1 MSIKLR
7 CYIFFAS
14 LFFLI
19 YLIKIPSMLDEYM
32 MGRFDFWSVL
42 CFLGLWLILP
52 QVSKRKGIFH
62 WMDGVVFSFFLLNL
76 ISIGWAT
83 NFGEAIF
90 TTQKYLLFFIT
101 YYILRH
107 LLQKGKGYSS
117 FLEKVIL
124 VLTVFV
130 CALTS
135 YQLLETFLTEGL
147 GGKAIYK
154 IDSFSGHKNLTASYL
169 YLLLCFNIYF
179 SFSKK
184 QPTWHYGLLGVQLI
198 LIILLRSR
206 AVYIALFISTL
217 ILITNYVFI
226 NKNLRQLAF
235 RKILPF
241 TLLVAV
247 FGTLIIGNTAAGKD
261 YLKSLNPSTYY
272 KSASGIERIFI
283 WYKTTELIQ
292 ERPLLGYGSGNWK
305 LEIPSKSITGGY
317 RLQEK
322 DVVFTRVHNDFLEI
336 WAEVGTIGL
345 LLYLSM
351 FLLAI
356 MGVVSRIRQVG
367 VEKEKENI
375 VLIASLIGYMI
386 VAFFDFPKER
396 LEHQILLALLISLCT
411 IKGTLLLK
419 NRNWYLSLSS
429 SSQKILI
436 ASLTIFLLINIPVG
450 YYRTVA
456 DKSSEQILVGMGL
469 KNSKL
474 MREQAQKANSN
485 WCNLNVMVIPFKWYE
500 GLSYYFENN
509 FKAAEA
515 PFAEAYRLNPYN
527 FNVLNNYAST
537 LVQLEKFEEAIP
549 YYLRALEI
557 NSKFEEGMF
566 NLSFAYFQI
575 KKYSDALQWV
585 NKIEKNLEK
594 KKVFLEKIQTAK
606 EKENIEIK

>member
-1 MSIKLR
+1 
-7 CYIFFAS
+7 IFLAS
-14 LFFLI
+14 LFLLM

-52 QVSKRKGIFH
+52 QVSKSKGIFH
-62 WMDGVVFSFFLLNL
+62 WMDGIVFSFYFLNL
-76 ISIGWAT
+76 ISVSWAT

-101 YYILRH
+101 YYTLRH
-107 LLQKGKGYSS
+107 LLHKGKDYSS

-124 VLTVFV
+124 VLTIFV

-135 YQLLETFLTEGL
+135 YQILQTFLADGL

-154 IDSFSGHKNLTASYL
+154 VASFSGHKNLTASYI
-169 YLLLCFNIYF
+169 YLLFCFNLYF

-206 AVYIALFISTL
+206 AVYLALFVSSL
-217 ILITNYVFI
+217 ILLTNYVFL
-226 NKNLRQLAF
+226 NKNLRQLVF

-247 FGTLIIGNTAAGKD
+247 FGTLIIGNTSAGKD

-283 WYKTTELIQ
+283 WYKTVELVQ
-292 ERPLLGYGSGNWK
+292 ERPILGYGSGNWK

-317 RLQEK
+317 RLKEK

-336 WAEVGTIGL
+336 LAEVGTVGL

-351 FLLAI
+351 FLFAI
-356 MGVVSRIRQVG
+356 IGVISRIREVG
-367 VEKEKENI
+367 VEKEKENM
-375 VLIASLIGYMI
+375 VLIASLIGYMVI
-386 VAFFDFPKER
+386 AFFDFPKER

-411 IKGTLLLK
+411 LKGTLFFK
-419 NRNWYLSLSS
+419 NRKWYLPLSP
-429 SSQKILI
+429 SSQKVLI
-436 ASLTIFLLINIPVG
+436 AGLTIFLSINIPVG
-450 YYRTVA
+450 YYRTMA

-474 MREQAQKANSN
+474 MRDQARRANSE

-509 FKAAEA
+509 FEAAEA

-566 NLSFAYFQI
+566 NLSFAYFQL
-575 KKYSDALQWV
+575 KRYEDALEWV
-585 NKIEKNLEK
+585 NKVEKNLEK
-594 KKVFLEKIQTAK
+594 KKVFLERIQTPK
-606 EKENIEIK
+606 VKGK